1 MRNEA
6 YYQSLKETLQK
17 IHPLSEESL
26 DELTQK
32 FHYCEFS
39 KRELIVQPGEV
50 ADRLYCILEG
60 VQRSYYLKD
69 KEYTIAFSYP
79 PNIGTIPD
87 SFLMQRPS
95 KHYFEAVTASKML
108 YIERSDLYRLIESDP
123 SVERMMRIQHEF
135 MITGLHD
142 RQTELMALSME
153 ERFQAF
159 AQRSFHLFQS
169 IPHKYIASYLNI
181 DPTNLSKL
189 LAKKLV

>member
-1 MRNEA
+1 MENEVH
-6 YYQSLKETLQK
+6 YHSLKETLK
-17 IHPLSEESL
+17 GIHPLSEDSL
-26 DELTQK
+26 AALVEK
-32 FHYCEFS
+32 FQFCEFP
-39 KRELIVQPGEV
+39 KKAIILRPGEI
-50 ADRLYCILEG
+50 ADRLYFILEG

-69 KEYTIAFSYP
+69 KEYTIAFSYT
-79 PNIGTIPD
+79 PNMGTVPD

-95 KHYFEAVTASKML
+95 KHYYEAVTDSKML
-108 YIERSDLYRLIESDP
+108 YIMHSDFYNLIESDA
-123 SVERMMRIQHEF
+123 SIERMMRIQQEY

-159 AQRSFHLFQS
+159 AKRSFHLFQT

>member
-1 MRNEA
+1 MEHEA
-6 YYQSLKETLQK
+6 HYQTLKETLTS
-17 IHPLSEESL
+17 IHPLSEDSL
-26 DELTQK
+26 AALVEK
-32 FHYCEFS
+32 FQYCQFR
-39 KRELIVQPGEV
+39 KKGIILRLGDI
-50 ADRLYCILEG
+50 ADRLYYVLEG

-79 PNIGTIPD
+79 PNMGTVPD

-95 KHYFEAVTASKML
+95 KHYYEAVTDSRML
-108 YIERSDLYRLIESDP
+108 YIMRADLYNLIESDP
-123 SVERMMRIQHEF
+123 SIERMIRIQQEH

-159 AQRSFHLFQS
+159 AKRSFHLFQS